1 VTCES
6 NRITI
11 IVTTV
16 VLL

>member
-16 VLL
+16 LLL